1 MKCQNCGKEEANVR
15 YTQIINGVKKEI
27 FLCTN
32 CAKELGVDTLEMP
45 DFPMNFNSFLG
56 DFFNDY
62 MERELLPSFQT
73 EAVKCKT
80 CGMTYDDFI
89 KTGMFGC
96 SNCYSTFSIPI
107 ETLLKNLQGSTKHI
121 GRKLNSIKEPIKAES
136 TDAKQKQEEAKED
149 NKILKLQKDLE
160 KAIKQEKYE
169 EAAKIRDE
177 IKKLKNDN
185 EK

>member
-15 YTQIINGVKKEI
+15 YTQIINGVKKEV

-32 CAKELGVDTLEMP
+32 CAKELGVDTIEMP
-45 DFPMNFNSFLG
+45 DFSMNFNSFLG

-62 MERELLPSFQT
+62 MERELLPSFKT
-73 EAVKCKT
+73 EEVKCKT
-80 CGMTYDDFI
+80 CGMNYDDFI

-96 SNCYSTFSIPI
+96 SNCYSTFSTPI
-107 ETLLKNLQGSTKHI
+107 ENLLKNLQGTTKHI
-121 GRKLNSIKEPIKAES
+121 GRKPNSIKEPIKVENEK
-136 TDAKQKQEEAKED
+136 TEQNKKGKED
-149 NKILKLQKDLE
+149 DKITKLQKDLE

-169 EAAKIRDE
+169 EAAQIRDE
-177 IKKLKNDN
+177 IKKLKE